1 MVKHTQTI
9 RQQKPTNCLSVFD
22 HFWGLPV
29 KGMEVGYLKSYQIFM
44 METFCKN
51 SLSKRVLQNL
61 SKKLHP
67 RRLKGP
73 VLYYQGSKS
82 CCTNLTLKLA
92 YPAGEANKKKIQR

>member
-51 SLSKRVLQNL
+51 SLPKRVLQNL
-61 SKKLHP
+61 PKKLHP
-67 RRLKGP
+67 RRLKGSYTIREAKA
-73 VLYYQGSKS
+73 VA
-82 CCTNLTLKLA
+82 LTSH
-92 YPAGEANKKKIQR
+92 